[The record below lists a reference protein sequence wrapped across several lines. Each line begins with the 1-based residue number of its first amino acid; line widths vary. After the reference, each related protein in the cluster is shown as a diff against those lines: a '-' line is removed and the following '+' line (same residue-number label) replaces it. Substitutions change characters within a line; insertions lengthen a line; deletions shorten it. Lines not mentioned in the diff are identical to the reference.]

1 MSLGVNNLLMLILSG
16 LMIDLLLDATSW
28 IKTKLRLVNF

>member
-16 LMIDLLLDATSW
+16 LVIDLLLDATFWVKS
-28 IKTKLRLVNF
+28 KVK